1 MPFVTSAGRRKQRQ
15 NRVNALD
22 LQMIDAGNRYDQR
35 YSQTAPELRPIRP
48 PNALGI
54 DRIRAKNLLR
64 ANSGYSDFADYRM
77 QNRVL
82 EATQA
87 PVLQAQRAKSFYEAA
102 LSNQMTDMAP
112 QIAGTNLDLLRL
124 PLSEFRQRATQQQF
138 ENEASRLAASNTQGN
153 LVRTA
158 DDARANQD
166 ALNEREDLKVNS
178 AIANNDLTEGDV
190 QSQQSRKGA
199 SDILLSRAQAS
210 ATENG
215 DTPMT
220 RALYQN
226 AQAVL
231 TGGDPV
237 PYPDSGQQG
246 SQRESY
252 RQQARTGID
261 VAGAVA
267 AGKDSSGFTSL
278 FGTRAEDGSLNGG
291 LVNSLPDDSFFSGD
305 NVWSDDVHNVLE
317 QVLNRLQSPE
327 FNALDDTIKGRILKE
342 LMDQPGYSKIRNYRD
357 ADNFSSEERWDEGV
371 WDRYTKGK
379 GFAKTAQLSQQ
390 IVSLVERN
398 APQLSGGSASG
409 AGASGSFQGSTREAT
424 RNNAKSI
431 RIILPEASQV
441 QRDDRP

>member
-1 MPFVTSAGRRKQRQ
+1 MSHATSAARRKQEQR
-15 NRVNALD
+15 RANALN
-22 LQMIDAGNRYDQR
+22 LMRLEAGNRYDQR
-35 YSQTAPELRPIRP
+35 WSQTPRALRPIRM
-48 PNALGI
+48 PNERSI
-54 DRIRAKNLLR
+54 DNIRASNLLR
-64 ANSGYSDFADYRM
+64 ANNGRSDFADYRM

-87 PVLQAQRAKSFYEAA
+87 PVLQAQRAKGFSEAA
-102 LSNQMTDMAP
+102 LFNQMTEMAP
-112 QIAGTNLDLLRL
+112 QIAGAHLGRLRL
-124 PLSEFRQRATQQQF
+124 PLSEFDQKVAQQQF
-138 ENEASRLAASNTQGN
+138 KNEASTLAASNTQGN

-166 ALNEREDLKVNS
+166 ALNEREGLKVNS
-178 AIANNDLTEGDV
+178 AIANNDLTERDV
-190 QSQQSRKGA
+190 QLQQSRKGA

-215 DTPMT
+215 YTPMT

-252 RQQARTGID
+252 RQQARTGKDI
-261 VAGAVA
+261 AGAVA

-278 FGTRAEDGSLNGG
+278 LGTRAEDGSLNGG

-317 QVLNRLQSPE
+317 QVLYRLQSPE

-342 LMDQPGYSKIRNYRD
+342 LMDQPGYNKIRNYRD
-357 ADNFSSEERWDEGV
+357 ASDFGSDERRDGGV
-371 WDRYTKGK
+371 WDFFTKGK
-379 GFAKTAQLSQQ
+379 GFAKTAQLSRQ

-398 APQLSGGSASG
+398 APQLSGGGAYGGSASG
-409 AGASGSFQGSTREAT
+409 GGASGSF
-424 RNNAKSI
+424 
-431 RIILPEASQV
+431 
-441 QRDDRP
+441 

>member
-1 MPFVTSAGRRKQRQ
+1 MSYVTSAGRRRQ
-15 NRVNALD
+15 ERNSANARD
-22 LQMIDAGNRYDQR
+22 LRMLEAGKRYDQR
-35 YSQTAPELRPIRP
+35 WSQTPPALRPIRP
-48 PNALGI
+48 VYAPSI
-54 DRIRAKNLLR
+54 DSIRARNLLR
-64 ANSGYSDFADYRM
+64 ANSGRSDFADYRM

-87 PVLQAQRAKSFYEAA
+87 PVLQAKRAKAFYEAA
-102 LSNQMTDMAP
+102 LSNQMTGMAP
-112 QIAGTNLDLLRL
+112 QIAGAHLGRLKL
-124 PLSEFRQRATQQQF
+124 PLSEFDQKVAQQHF
-138 ENEASRLAASNTQGN
+138 KNEASTLAASNTQGN

-166 ALNEREDLKVNS
+166 ALNKREGLKVNS
-178 AIANNDLTEGDV
+178 AIANNDLTERDV
-190 QSQQSRKGA
+190 QLQQSRKGA

-210 ATENG
+210 AAENG

-252 RQQARTGID
+252 RQQARTGKD

-278 FGTRAEDGSLNGG
+278 LGTRAENGSLNGG

-317 QVLNRLQSPE
+317 QILNRLQSPE

-342 LMDQPGYSKIRNYRD
+342 LMDQPGYNKIRNYRD
-357 ADNFSSEERWDEGV
+357 ASDFSSEERWDEGV
-371 WDRYTKGK
+371 WDKYTKGK

-409 AGASGSFQGSTREAT
+409 AGASGSF
-424 RNNAKSI
+424 
-431 RIILPEASQV
+431 
-441 QRDDRP
+441 

>member
-1 MPFVTSAGRRKQRQ
+1 MSPTPAARRKQR
-15 NRVNALD
+15 RKFRRDRDDLKALE
-22 LQMIDAGNRYDQR
+22 AGKMYDQR
-35 YSQTAPELRPIRP
+35 WSKTPPALRPIRP
-48 PNALGI
+48 HYAPSI
-54 DRIRAKNLLR
+54 DSIRARNLLR
-64 ANSGYSDFADYRM
+64 ANSGRSDFADYRM

-87 PVLQAQRAKSFYEAA
+87 PVLQAKRAKAFYEAA
-102 LSNQMTDMAP
+102 LSNQMTGMAP
-112 QIAGTNLDLLRL
+112 QIAGANLGRLRL
-124 PLSEFRQRATQQQF
+124 PLSEFDQKVAQQHF
-138 ENEASRLAASNTQGN
+138 KNEASTLAASNTQGN

-166 ALNEREDLKVNS
+166 ALNKREGLKVNS
-178 AIANNDLTEGDV
+178 AIANNDLTERDV

-199 SDILLSRAQAS
+199 SDILLSMAQAS

-215 DTPMT
+215 YTPMT

-252 RQQARTGID
+252 RQQARTGKD

-278 FGTRAEDGSLNGG
+278 LGTRAENGSLNGG

-317 QVLNRLQSPE
+317 QILNRLQSPE
-327 FNALDDTIKGRILKE
+327 FNALDDIIKGRILKE
-342 LMDQPGYSKIRNYRD
+342 LMDQPGYNKIRNYRD
-357 ADNFSSEERWDEGV
+357 ASDFSSEERWDEGV
-371 WDRYTKGK
+371 WDKYTKGK

-409 AGASGSFQGSTREAT
+409 AGASGSF
-424 RNNAKSI
+424 
-431 RIILPEASQV
+431 
-441 QRDDRP
+441 

>member
-1 MPFVTSAGRRKQRQ
+1 MSPTPAARRKQR
-15 NRVNALD
+15 RKFRRDRDDLKALE
-22 LQMIDAGNRYDQR
+22 AGKMYDQR
-35 YSQTAPELRPIRP
+35 WSQTPPALRPMRP
-48 PNALGI
+48 HDALSI
-54 DRIRAKNLLR
+54 DSIRAKNLLL
-64 ANSGYSDFADYRM
+64 ANHGRSDFADYRM

-87 PVLQAQRAKSFYEAA
+87 PVLQAKRAKAFYEAA
-102 LSNQMTDMAP
+102 LSNQMTGMAP
-112 QIAGTNLDLLRL
+112 QIAGAHLGRLKL
-124 PLSEFRQRATQQQF
+124 PLSEFDQKVAQQQF
-138 ENEASRLAASNTQGN
+138 KNEASTLAASNTQGN

-166 ALNEREDLKVNS
+166 ALNKREGLKVNS
-178 AIANNDLTEGDV
+178 AIANNDLTERDV

-199 SDILLSRAQAS
+199 SDILLSMAQAS

-215 DTPMT
+215 YTPMT

-252 RQQARTGID
+252 RQQARTGKD

-278 FGTRAEDGSLNGG
+278 LGTRAENGSLNGG

-317 QVLNRLQSPE
+317 QILNRLQSPE
-327 FNALDDTIKGRILKE
+327 FNALDDIIKGRILKE
-342 LMDQPGYSKIRNYRD
+342 LMDQPGYNKIRNYRD
-357 ADNFSSEERWDEGV
+357 ASDFSSEERWDEGV
-371 WDRYTKGK
+371 WDKYTKGK

-409 AGASGSFQGSTREAT
+409 AGASGSF
-424 RNNAKSI
+424 
-431 RIILPEASQV
+431 
-441 QRDDRP
+441 

>member
-1 MPFVTSAGRRKQRQ
+1 MSYVTSAGRRKQRKF
-15 NRVNALD
+15 RRDRYDLKALE
-22 LQMIDAGNRYDQR
+22 AGKRYDQR
-35 YSQTAPELRPIRP
+35 WSQTPPALRPMRP
-48 PNALGI
+48 HDALSI
-54 DRIRAKNLLR
+54 DSIRAKNLLL
-64 ANSGYSDFADYRM
+64 ANHGRSDFADYRM

-87 PVLQAQRAKSFYEAA
+87 PVLQAKRAKAFYEAA
-102 LSNQMTDMAP
+102 LSNQMTGMAP
-112 QIAGTNLDLLRL
+112 QIAGAHLGRLKL
-124 PLSEFRQRATQQQF
+124 PLSEFDQKVAQQHF
-138 ENEASRLAASNTQGN
+138 KNEASTLAASNTQGN

-166 ALNEREDLKVNS
+166 ALNKREGLKVNS
-178 AIANNDLTEGDV
+178 AIANNDLTERDV

-199 SDILLSRAQAS
+199 SDILLSMAQAS

-215 DTPMT
+215 YTPMT

-226 AQAVL
+226 AQAAL

-252 RQQARTGID
+252 RQQARTGKD

-278 FGTRAEDGSLNGG
+278 LGTRAENGSLNGG

-317 QVLNRLQSPE
+317 QILNRLQSPE
-327 FNALDDTIKGRILKE
+327 FNALDDIIKGRILKE
-342 LMDQPGYSKIRNYRD
+342 LMDQPGYNKIRNYRD
-357 ADNFSSEERWDEGV
+357 ASDFSSEERWDEGV
-371 WDRYTKGK
+371 WDKYTKGK

-409 AGASGSFQGSTREAT
+409 AGASGSF
-424 RNNAKSI
+424 
-431 RIILPEASQV
+431 
-441 QRDDRP
+441 